1 MPPVGTEY
9 QDLVRYAIISGD
21 KCLTWSSTNVQL
33 GVAVDVHASAMGIA
47 WNDATTQVPGFDLN
61 RLTQSV
67 VRLCHYLIVPGGNES
82 T

>member
-1 MPPVGTEY
+1 MAPIETEY
-9 QDLVRYAIISGD
+9 YDLVRYAITSGG

-47 WNDATTQVPGFDLN
+47 WNDAMTEVPGFDLN

-67 VRLCHYLIVPGGNES
+67 VRLCLYLIVPGGNGS